1 MKYRSLFLKIFISFW
16 LTMALTIGVLTLM
29 SRISNTE
36 SLPERASRGPL
47 GEGLTLYS
55 EAAVRVFEQRRDT
68 GAGRVCAPVI
78 AGVGTEMI
86 LFDAAGNPLTSDNAE
101 SVATVVKELQANP
114 QDQPPR
120 LFPLFTGATRATWG
134 RFVVS
139 ASGRAIHFCR
149 PFSPARRAAALLHRS
164 AHCREYSD
172 CRRSLLPAGP
182 LSDVAGKEVEVRGP
196 IFC

>member
-47 GEGLTLYS
+47 REGLTLYS
-55 EAAVRVFEQRRDT
+55 EATIRVYEREGTKALDEFVRRSLQES
-68 GAGRVCAPVI
+68 
-78 AGVGTEMI
+78 GTEI
-86 LFDAAGNPLTSDNAE
+86 FLFDAAGTPLTSSNAE
-101 SVATVVKELQANP
+101 SVATVVKELQSNP

-134 RFVVS
+134 RFIGAASTASIS
-139 ASGRAIHFCR
+139 AA
-149 PFSPARRAAALLHRS
+149 
-164 AHCREYSD
+164 
-172 CRRSLLPAGP
+172 
-182 LSDVAGKEVEVRGP
+182 
-196 IFC
+196 